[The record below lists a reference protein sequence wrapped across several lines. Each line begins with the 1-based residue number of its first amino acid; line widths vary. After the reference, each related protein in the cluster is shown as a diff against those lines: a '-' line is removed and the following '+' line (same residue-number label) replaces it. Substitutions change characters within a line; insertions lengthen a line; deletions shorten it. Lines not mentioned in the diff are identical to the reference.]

1 MMKYARIL
9 FLGLLFLSYSNA
21 QAMVS
26 PLGVAVI
33 PPVQFPPEGFTIT
46 GARVDVIWGSHM
58 KVYGL
63 DVGAIGNITAQ
74 EMAGVQ
80 VAGGFN
86 MNKGDTDVVIQAAGV
101 GNFNTNK
108 THVVGLQVAGLVNSN
123 RAESSVVGVSFAAA
137 NITPHTKIYGVQ
149 AGLYNRS
156 LEVYGFQIGLIN
168 SVESLHG
175 LQIGLVNF
183 NSKGI
188 FAVAPILNVGF

>member
-1 MMKYARIL
+1 M
-9 FLGLLFLSYSNA
+9 
-21 QAMVS
+21 
-26 PLGVAVI
+26 
-33 PPVQFPPEGFTIT
+33 
-46 GARVDVIWGSHM
+46 
-58 KVYGL
+58 
-63 DVGAIGNITAQ
+63 
-74 EMAGVQ
+74 
-80 VAGGFN
+80 
-86 MNKGDTDVVIQAAGV
+86 
-101 GNFNTNK
+101 
-108 THVVGLQVAGLVNSN
+108 
-123 RAESSVVGVSFAAA
+123 SFAAA